1 MNETMDVFRNVEIK
15 GDRLMVSRDE
25 LAKVL
30 DACIGIQTD
39 SKANNDCTQW
49 LIAAGYIE
57 AVKDLLGCF
66 ESHA

>member
-39 SKANNDCTQW
+39 SKANNDYTQW